1 MIRTW
6 ITACIAIALIL
17 FGLGVFYYK
26 SVVLS
31 YPLAPSETVD
41 SWYVEFTANI
51 DPRSTRGNNTL
62 DFTLPKPQDNLK
74 YVVTNLQIFAPDF
87 GLEDNEKSREFE
99 LTKRALKKTE
109 TILIRYNIF
118 AIDNPTPPKEKKI
131 EAHDDYKKRNRI
143 SNPSDKTKI
152 LYDNIDEII
161 EDARDKSAGPISYA
175 RQVVQILNDQK
186 KVSRFIM
193 GEMGATSKE
202 VMIVKILGAS
212 DVKARIANGFELQD
226 RNDNLDIISWLEVY
240 DDKKWVRVSTTS
252 DKIDNL
258 KDYYLWW
265 VGDHGIL
272 SGDENIRYNYS
283 LSTKANRDGSLTRE
297 IWLEENRNPV
307 LNFFSLQT
315 LPLEQQFVVQIL
327 LLLPLGALLVSFFRQ
342 MIGFQTFGT
351 FMPVLIALAFRETG
365 LLYGIGFFFGII
377 IVGLIARA
385 YITKLHLLMVP
396 RLSSVLS
403 VIVLFIILLML
414 LTKSQNI
421 SLGISVALFPVVI
434 ITMFIERM
442 STILDEKG
450 PLDAFY
456 GFIGSMFVATVI
468 YILVLNALVMHV
480 MFVFPELLFVVI
492 AGCLLLGRYNGYKLM
507 EYWRFKQIQ
516 KLQP

>member
-6 ITACIAIALIL
+6 ITACIALALIL
-17 FGLGVFYYK
+17 LGLGIFYYK
-26 SVVLS
+26 TAVLS
-31 YPLAPSETVD
+31 YPLAPSERVD

-62 DFTLPKPQDNLK
+62 DFTLVKPQDNLK

-87 GLEDNEKSREFE
+87 GLEDDSTEYE

-109 TILIRYNIF
+109 TILVRYNIF
-118 AIDNPTPPKEKKI
+118 AIDNPSPSRDRKI
-131 EAHDDYKKRNRI
+131 DAHDDYKKRNRI

-152 LYDNIDEII
+152 LYETIDTII
-161 EDARDKSAGPISYA
+161 DDARDKSASPISYA
-175 RQVVQILNDQK
+175 RQVVKILNEDK
-186 KVSRFIM
+186 KTARFLM
-193 GEMGATSKE
+193 DEMDAASKE
-202 VMIVKILGAS
+202 AMIVKILGAS
-212 DVKARIANGFELQD
+212 NVKARIANGFELQD

-240 DDKKWVRVSTTS
+240 DDKKWVRVSTTT

-265 VGDHGIL
+265 VGDQDVL
-272 SGDENIRYNYS
+272 SGDENLRYNYS

-297 IWLEENRNPV
+297 IWLEENRNPI

-365 LLYGIGFFFGII
+365 LIYGIGFFFGII
-377 IVGLIARA
+377 MVGLIARA
-385 YITKLHLLMVP
+385 YITRLHLLMVP
-396 RLSSVLS
+396 RLSAVMS

-414 LTKSQNI
+414 ATKSQNI

-442 STILDEKG
+442 STILDEAG
-450 PLDAFY
+450 PADAFY

-468 YILVLNALVMHV
+468 YILVLNSLAMHL

-516 KLQP
+516 KKQP